1 MSHNKTLTRTTIGD
15 ILFPYGIKNI
25 DSYQLLSGGSENT
38 NYLIKTPIQDYVL
51 TIVENKSFEKSKEL
65 AAFLDYLDAN
75 NFASSKIVLTKDGQ
89 AITSWHNKPIM
100 IKEFLHGAISHD
112 LSANLLTDLGA
123 ELAKLHT
130 LSAPDYLPQTVS
142 YGIERF
148 DEVKVY
154 AAESCF
160 YAWLKETEVYIEK
173 SMSFNLP
180 KSMIHSDIFCDNI
193 IISKDGKTATIM
205 DFEEVSYYY
214 RIFDIGMMIIGTCR
228 SDGALSLEKAKDLL
242 KGYQQNIK
250 LQSSEVKALQA
261 FTTYGAA
268 AIAFWRHQNFN
279 YVNVD
284 TTMKDHYLTMKNLAD
299 DVMGIPH
306 AQFQQQLGINI
317 LG

>member
-65 AAFLDYLDAN
+65 AKFLDYLDAN
-75 NFASSKIVLTKDGQ
+75 NFASSKIVLTQDGQ

-160 YAWLKETEVYIEK
+160 YAWLKETKVYIEK
-173 SMSFNLP
+173 SMSSNLP
-180 KSMIHSDIFCDNI
+180 KSLIHSDIFCDNI

-228 SDGALSLEKAKDLL
+228 SDGALSLEKAKYLL

-279 YVNVD
+279 YVNID

-299 DVMGIPH
+299 DVMGISH
-306 AQFQQQLGINI
+306 AQFQRSLGIDI
-317 LG
+317 LD

>member
-1 MSHNKTLTRTTIGD
+1 LA
-15 ILFPYGIKNI
+15 F
-25 DSYQLLSGGSENT
+25 LS
-38 NYLIKTPIQDYVL
+38 
-51 TIVENKSFEKSKEL
+51 SKEL

-75 NFASSKIVLTKDGQ
+75 NFASSKIVITKDGQ
-89 AITSWHNKPIM
+89 AITSWNNKPVM
-100 IKEFLHGAISHD
+100 IKEFLHGAISDD
-112 LSANLLTDLGA
+112 LSADLLTDLGA

-130 LSAPDYLPQTVS
+130 LPAPGYLPQTVS

-160 YAWLKETEVYIEK
+160 YVWLKETEVYIGK
-173 SMSFNLP
+173 FMSSNLP
-180 KSMIHSDIFCDNI
+180 KSLIHSDIFCDNI
-193 IISKDGKTATIM
+193 IVSKDGKTATIM

-228 SDGALSLEKAKDLL
+228 SDGALSLEKAKYLL

-250 LQSSEVKALQA
+250 LQNNEVNALQA
-261 FTTYGAA
+261 FTAYGAA

-299 DVMGIPH
+299 DVMRIPH
-306 AQFQQQLGINI
+306 AQFQQSLGINI

>member
-89 AITSWHNKPIM
+89 TITSWHNKPIM

-160 YAWLKETEVYIEK
+160 YAWLKETKVYIEK
-173 SMSFNLP
+173 SMSSNLP
-180 KSMIHSDIFCDNI
+180 KSLIHSDIFCDNI

-228 SDGALSLEKAKDLL
+228 SDGALSLEKAKYLL

-279 YVNVD
+279 YVNID

-299 DVMGIPH
+299 DVMGISH
-306 AQFQQQLGINI
+306 AQFQRSLGIDI
-317 LG
+317 LD